1 MSDLGRAKSPTRVDT
16 AWQIAFRLGF
26 PLAKLWR
33 GLRRQR
39 HEGALVAIHVGESV
53 LLLRSSYRAAWN
65 FPGGTVRHG
74 ETPEFA
80 VRRELAEE
88 IGLVPDAPLDLVGEV
103 SGVWEGRRERVFL
116 FVTRLERLPTL
127 RLDNREIIG
136 ARLVLIDDLNNVPL
150 TGPVQAYVLG
160 LGSSL
165 TG

>member
-1 MSDLGRAKSPTRVDT
+1 MSDLGRAESPTRVDT

-33 GLRRQR
+33 RLRRQR

-65 FPGGTVRHG
+65 FPGGKVRHG

-136 ARLVLIDDLNNVPL
+136 ARLVLIDDLNKVHR
-150 TGPVQAYVLG
+150 
-160 LGSSL
+160 
-165 TG
+165 